1 MITRDYKK
9 ICKCNRAAN
18 NIPHK
23 EGVLLDRNG
32 QNNVVCDCE
41 PCQAVNEMFIWQRI
55 KFLLLLGMLVEPV
68 HNSLGCSETTY
79 TAPPSDADWI
89 ALVERG
95 NCTFG
100 TKAYSALNHGA
111 KAILVYM
118 HNEEPPD
125 TLMSEI
131 PGKFTLDISTL
142 HNFLMKL
149 LFLGGILFLVSI
161 QRPSYLKIK
170 HFSTILYIMNCRNSF
185 SWIRSTIFRRSVLCT
200 LFHCHYRLHELKKI
214 RIRWI
219 WVFSRKIFLKFA

>member
-1 MITRDYKK
+1 
-9 ICKCNRAAN
+9 
-18 NIPHK
+18 
-23 EGVLLDRNG
+23 
-32 QNNVVCDCE
+32 
-41 PCQAVNEMFIWQRI
+41 
-55 KFLLLLGMLVEPV
+55 MLVEPV

-161 QRPSYLKIK
+161 LFYSKIK
-170 HFSTILYIMNCRNSF
+170 NYFYNTVY
-185 SWIRSTIFRRSVLCT
+185 
-200 LFHCHYRLHELKKI
+200 YEL
-214 RIRWI
+214 
-219 WVFSRKIFLKFA
+219 SE